1 MDPDGWMRARV
12 DAMMTLES
20 VVSSL
25 SIIILFNHDMLD
37 YLCYRT
43 QLGDGAEA
51 SVPGY
56 FWHLACV
63 RHWLARQ

>member
-25 SIIILFNHDMLD
+25 SI
-37 YLCYRT
+37 
-43 QLGDGAEA
+43 
-51 SVPGY
+51 
-56 FWHLACV
+56 
-63 RHWLARQ
+63 

>member
-12 DAMMTLES
+12 DAMMTLEL

-37 YLCYRT
+37 YL
-43 QLGDGAEA
+43 
-51 SVPGY
+51 
-56 FWHLACV
+56 
-63 RHWLARQ
+63 